1 MHSSELKLL
10 EDRPMVHMSF
20 ETSKSYYPHCTSREA
35 EATSRSEW
43 LMRLLR
49 SHFLLYITRKTQ
61 NAVFTADIALLQVIY
76 R

>member
-1 MHSSELKLL
+1 MHSLELKLL
-10 EDRPMVHMSF
+10 EDRPMMHMSF
-20 ETSKSYYPHCTSREA
+20 ETSKSYYPHCTSREV
-35 EATSRSEW
+35 EAMSRSEW

-49 SHFLLYITRKTQ
+49 PHFLLYVTRNIQ